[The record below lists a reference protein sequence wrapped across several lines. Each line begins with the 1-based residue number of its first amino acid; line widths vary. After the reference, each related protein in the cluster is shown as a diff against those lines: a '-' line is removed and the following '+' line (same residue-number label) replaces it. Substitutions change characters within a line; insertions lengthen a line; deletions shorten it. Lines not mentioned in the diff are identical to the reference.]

1 MDNEELKLT
10 DLVDVNILQRIQDAF
25 SKMTGIA
32 ALTTNADGI
41 PVTNGSNFSEFC
53 MKYTRTSPVGCSRCE
68 KCDKYGAE
76 LALKNGR
83 SITYFCHAGLV
94 DFAAPIMA
102 DGKMVGCFIG
112 GQVLSEPPSENLM
125 RDIAQQIGV
134 DPDTYVEAAGKVNI
148 IPKENIDHA
157 AEFLYTIASVL
168 SDIAYSRYL
177 VYQANLEIEKAANMK
192 SDFLAN
198 MSHEIRTPMNAV
210 IGMAEM
216 ALREELPAN
225 AREYINEIKSSGKS
239 LLTII
244 NDILDFSKIES
255 GKMNIVPVEYEPMSV
270 INDVS
275 NIVMAQLEDKDVEFI
290 LDVDPDIPNC
300 LLGDNNRIKQIILNL
315 TNNAIKF
322 TRKGQ
327 VILHFN
333 CSKLN
338 ENNVM
343 LKVAIEDT
351 GIGIKKEDM
360 PKLFQSFQQL
370 DSKRNRNIKGT
381 GLGLAIC
388 KQLLALMGGSIKVES
403 EYEKGSVFSFELPQK
418 IIDDK
423 ECVSLKNDRH
433 IVTAGI
439 VSNPYVKKQL
449 AASIER
455 LGAEYIDLKE
465 MDDLTVLLEKG
476 VSYLW
481 VEASLFTEELK
492 EFAESNTQIS
502 MVLITSPKENAGRG
516 IRNIRIVKKPVYV
529 MNIAMIFNDEDPNV
543 DYSVQSAEL
552 FDFVAPEAEVLIVD
566 DNAINLT
573 VAQGLLEPLR
583 MRIDTALSGKEAVEK
598 ISGHM
603 YDIVFMDHMMP
614 EIDGVE
620 TTHIIR
626 RFHKEYDDVPII
638 ALTANAVEGT
648 MEMFL
653 KEGMNDFVAKPIEIR
668 TLVSKVKHW
677 LPPGKVRKDIGHQDS
692 PDAAKENKLPQ
703 IGDLELPQIGDLDVE
718 AALGLLGSEN
728 LFWSVLK
735 DYYRVIEQ
743 KAAHIEQLEKN
754 ESWHEYT
761 IEVHA
766 LKSASRQIGAGSLA
780 DLAALLEKAGNE
792 TDAALIHDKTPQL
805 LKQYISY
812 HSVLK
817 PFCEEGRQDDEKKTA
832 ASLQEMKT
840 YFNLLRTA
848 MEELDLDSMEE
859 TIVKMEKHAYDGES
873 GELFRQL
880 KAAVDNIDVDE
891 CENLISMWEEMYPE
905 DEE

>member
-1 MDNEELKLT
+1 MENEELKLT
-10 DLVDVNILQRIQDAF
+10 DLVDIDILQRIQDAF

-32 ALTTNADGI
+32 ALTTNADGMA
-41 PVTNGSNFSEFC
+41 VTNGSNFSEFC
-53 MKYTRTSPVGCSRCE
+53 MKHTRTSSVGCARCE

-112 GQVLSEPPSENLM
+112 GQVLSEPPSEDKM
-125 RDIAQQIGV
+125 RETALEIGV
-134 DPDTYVEAAGKVNI
+134 DPDVYVAASKKVNI
-148 IPKENIDHA
+148 IPKQNIDHA
-157 AEFLYTIASVL
+157 AEFLYTIANIL

-216 ALREELPAN
+216 ALREDLPDN

-255 GKMNIVPVEYEPMSV
+255 GKMNIIPVEYEPMSV

-275 NIVMAQLEDKDVEFI
+275 NIIMTQLEDKDVEFI
-290 LDVDPDIPNC
+290 LDVEPDMPNC
-300 LLGDNNRIKQIILNL
+300 LFGDNNRIKQIILNL
-315 TNNAIKF
+315 TNNAVKF
-322 TRKGQ
+322 TRTGQ
-327 VILHFN
+327 VVLHVGYT
-333 CSKLN
+333 KLN

-343 LKVAIEDT
+343 FKVAIEDT
-351 GIGIKKEDM
+351 GVGIKKEDM

-388 KQLLALMGGSIKVES
+388 KQLLTLMGGRIRVES

-418 IIDDK
+418 VIDGK
-423 ECVSLKNDRH
+423 KCVSIKNGRH
-433 IVTAGI
+433 IVSAGL
-439 VSNPYVKKQL
+439 VLNPYVKKQL

-455 LGAEYIDLKE
+455 LGAEYIELVGEEDLAILDK
-465 MDDLTVLLEKG
+465 MS

-481 VEASLFTEELK
+481 VEASLLTEQLK
-492 EFAESNTQIS
+492 NFIESNPQIIS
-502 MVLITSPKENAGRG
+502 VLITSPKDNTGRD
-516 IRNIRIVKKPVYV
+516 IKNIRIVKKPVYV
-529 MNIAMIFNDEDPNV
+529 MNIAMIFNNEDPNIS
-543 DYSVQSAEL
+543 YCSQSAEL
-552 FDFVAPEAEVLIVD
+552 FDFVAPEAKVLIVD

-573 VAQGLLEPLR
+573 VAEGLLEPLK
-583 MRIDTALSGKEAVEK
+583 MKIDTALSGKEAIDK
-598 ISGHM
+598 ISSHM

-614 EIDGVE
+614 ELDGVE

-626 RFHKEYDDVPII
+626 RFHKEYDNVPII

-668 TLVSKVKHW
+668 VLVSKVKHW
-677 LPPGKVRKDIGHQDS
+677 LPADKIRKDIVQQNCSGTV
-692 PDAAKENKLPQ
+692 
-703 IGDLELPQIGDLDVE
+703 GTGTLPQIGDLDVE
-718 AALGLLGSEN
+718 AAVGLLGSEN
-728 LFWSVLK
+728 LFRSVLK
-735 DYYRVIEQ
+735 DYYRVIGQ
-743 KAAHIEQLEKN
+743 KAERIEYLEQA
-754 ESWHEYT
+754 EEWHDYT

-766 LKSASRQIGAGSLA
+766 LKSASRQIGAGKLA
-780 DLAALLEKAGNE
+780 DLAAMLEKAGNE
-792 TDAALIHDKTPQL
+792 ADSALIHEKTPQL
-805 LKQYISY
+805 LELYTGYISVLAPLFEENKQGNEKKAPVSSEDLKQYFI
-812 HSVLK
+812 
-817 PFCEEGRQDDEKKTA
+817 
-832 ASLQEMKT
+832 M
-840 YFNLLRTA
+840 LRTA
-848 MEELDLDSMEE
+848 IGNLDVDSMEE
-859 TIVKMEKHAYDGES
+859 TVRKMENHAYEGE
-873 GELFRQL
+873 GRELFEQL
-880 KAAVDNIDVDE
+880 KTAVDNIDVDE
-891 CENLISMWEEMYPE
+891 CEALIGRWEQLGRIKETTR
-905 DEE
+905 